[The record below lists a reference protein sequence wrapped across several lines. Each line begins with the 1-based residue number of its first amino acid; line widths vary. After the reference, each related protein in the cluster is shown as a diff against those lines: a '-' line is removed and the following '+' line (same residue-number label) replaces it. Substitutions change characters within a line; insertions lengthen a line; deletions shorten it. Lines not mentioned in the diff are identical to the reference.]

1 MVQKKDKSW
10 RMCVDYRKLNEQT
23 IKDAYPLTR
32 IDDNLDSLNGTEWF
46 SSLDLDMAYHQ
57 VPLAEG
63 DKEKTAFATP
73 GGGLYQYVTMPFGL
87 CNAAGTF
94 QRIIEKALT
103 NLQWHAAVLY
113 LDDIVVF
120 GKTFEEHFK
129 ILNEVMDR
137 LAKAGLML
145 KPKKCHF
152 LRKKINFL
160 GHVVSK
166 EGIQT
171 DPEKTKAID
180 QIRIPSYVKEVRSF
194 LGLACYYRKFV
205 KDY

>member
-1 MVQKKDKSW
+1 MVQKKDISW
-10 RMCVDYRKLNEQT
+10 KRCVDYRKLNEQT

-32 IDDNLDSLNGTEWF
+32 IDDNLDFFNGAEWF

-57 VPLAEG
+57 VPLSEG
-63 DKEKTAFATP
+63 DKEKTAFSMP
-73 GGGLYQYVTMPFGL
+73 SGVLYQNVTMPFGL
-87 CNAAGTF
+87 CNAEETF

-113 LDDIVVF
+113 LDIVVF

-129 ILNEVMDR
+129 NLNEVMNR
-137 LAKAGLML
+137 LAKAGLKL
-145 KPKKCHF
+145 KPTKCHF
-152 LRKKINFL
+152 LKKKINFL

-171 DPEKTKAID
+171 DQEKTKAID
-180 QIRIPSYVKEVRSF
+180 
-194 LGLACYYRKFV
+194 
-205 KDY
+205 